1 MMRLPDTLKITLLG
15 VLLGVTTAT
24 TTAFAQCDPDV
35 TPPTIT
41 MLGSSPVTVECG
53 TTYSDAG
60 ATAFDNC
67 DGDLTSS
74 IVLSLPGLTP
84 NEVGT
89 IYVTYNVTDSAGNP
103 AAEVRRT
110 LNVVD
115 TKPPVITLNGTAT
128 VTVECGGTYTDAGAT
143 AQDQCEGNITSDIEV
158 NNPVKSTEKGTYSV
172 TYDVTD
178 QQGNTATRV
187 TRTVNVVDNTP
198 PVLTLNGPDALTID
212 CGSVYTDAGA
222 TALDS
227 CDGVITNNINTTNPV
242 NTAIGGV
249 YTITYAV
256 ADGSGNNAVPL
267 TRTVTVVDTTAPTI
281 TLNGANP
288 VTVECGSVFTDAGAT
303 ASDGCEGDLTS
314 SIVVSNPVNSAVVGT
329 YTVTYNVS
337 DTVGN
342 IATQVTRTVNVVD
355 ATAPVITLNPPN
367 NILSIP
373 RGSPG
378 SYPIATANDSCDGD
392 LTANIITGGIAL
404 DTSRRGFY
412 FRTYTVTDSE
422 DNTSVSVCVISVY
435 DTIAVNNDCQAEV
448 PDFLETLEQAGI
460 VPTPWPEDATLTQFP
475 QSGTVS
481 PGEITE
487 ADWPEEMP
495 GAFPQWPAD
504 VFPVRILISGYGSL
518 LCAEIK
524 DQTLPQIRDGAP
536 NLFQRIEVDSSPA
549 TVQIPDFISRLKP
562 FIYDNCS
569 VPEALVFTQNPSP
582 GTATTLPILP
592 AGRNVIVTATDESL
606 NSTSF
611 IARLEVVNLNTARPV
626 IIPVEVNE
634 SDRRFEGDE
643 PCLEGWDCGPIA
655 YWFHYWECG
664 VPWDDPGATAYDP
677 VTNADLTHLI
687 QSRLVDGV
695 VGDHDTGDTTDGF
708 VAFTIRYWIGDESD
722 TANNGL
728 VERRVVIRDIND
740 PVITLGAIGGGPSG
754 AQPIY
759 RNWPASS
766 LPDWEDPEWVADM
779 RRAITLPWPWNN
791 FLSVFDFVPVA
802 WNDDTAM
809 PWRCQNLQPYEEFLD
824 VYDDCDGLFDQATLD
839 ANVLVIITKVR
850 YASEIYDAYEETFYA
865 VGFLGELRNAG
876 LDLPWGRPATG
887 NPNPWYGYRIY
898 YIAKDDSNN
907 FGFMSRHVNIVSGEG
922 ILLAEPTTIT
932 ITCDGNGLEQLA
944 EVERRDTAWS
954 VCRGEV
960 THLIR
965 GTGGIDMTPEGY
977 YVPGTYY
984 REYAIEGGQIWQ
996 FQWRRTIIVEDTPP
1010 DVLIYD
1016 ELGNEVED
1024 EIVSGC
1030 ISRENIIVVPWC
1042 EFLNWGDPGDTPV
1055 EQADDWAANW
1065 WAAQP
1070 RYNDTEIGTYG
1081 YYANHICDDDTML
1094 TAWVDVRGLGVITAA
1109 MVNIY
1114 ETGNLYALGK
1124 YPINYTLNYPPHDLA
1139 AARRSVLLTED
1150 ISLDLVFS
1158 PAGTVVEETGD
1169 RTIVRME
1176 CGAGYPFVLPQ
1187 IGRVW
1192 DNCTGMAIDRNI
1204 IIDAYEVVNEE
1215 LVEVPDPALIS
1226 TARTGVYLLYYG
1238 AVYAGSPIA
1247 APVRTVEL
1255 RVEDTAPPV
1264 LTLLGDEEMML
1275 ECNQP
1280 FVDPGATAVD
1290 ACDGNLTAAI
1300 VISGYPNTAT
1310 TDSVGYRTYTVT
1322 DSAGNIATVVRT
1334 IIIPGLDIVLNDVD
1348 GTEIHP
1354 TYGPVQ
1360 VTEWECNL
1368 DYVDPGVASATDEC
1382 TGQSIPLNLIQVS
1395 GIPSATPP
1403 LGEEFLVTY
1412 TLSYGGNTVTIY
1424 RLVRVLNA
1432 DGPVITLQD
1441 GVDPPVTGETPVAD
1455 LEEADPDPAWWTD
1468 AQAWVADKY
1477 PSGRPQLPEEW
1488 RVAEAW
1494 DDSLS
1499 EPLPWI
1505 CDVEPY
1511 VDPGA
1516 GAFDVCDDAV
1526 VAPARILLILTEYNA
1541 EEDVEY
1547 FRYAGFFDDFAANPP
1562 GHAFDE
1568 DATEPFLLNLRDD
1581 PSGAVWKG
1589 YRAYYLAW
1597 DLADNY
1603 SVASRLIDPS
1613 YLLLAVTPQDAT
1625 AECGGALPESTVVA
1639 EDQCTGEVL
1648 SPARWIWHVLPGGGL
1663 EMDGAV
1669 PMNYDETAAMGQPGE
1684 YYVLYAVTDSLGNSM
1699 PELDTDGQPVDPE
1712 GLVEAGGP
1720 YLQHLLVQ
1728 DMTAPVI
1735 TLVGGTPIEIPY
1747 GQPFVD
1753 PGYSAIDACDGDLTG
1768 SVQISKGVDPFRL
1781 GLHTITYTVTD
1792 AAGNRAEQVREVY
1805 VVDVSEPQI
1814 IVLPAIITLECS
1826 TIYTDAGVRAVDNA
1840 DGTDLTSSIQVSGLV
1855 SSLIGTSGA
1864 RPGTYVIT
1872 YRVSRFPGGNEATA
1886 TRTVIVTDSEPPVLT
1901 LRGEASVT
1909 VECGASYRDA
1919 GVMSALDEC
1928 DGDVFRRVVQL
1939 GNVDTNVSGLQV
1951 ITYSARDQAGNEG
1964 TVTRSVTVNSCEGEG
1979 EAEGE
1984 LEGEPEGE
1992 APAQVSVPDV
2002 VLEAA
2007 EEAQALLAAV
2017 GLPVGETECVCNDDV
2032 PQGSVISQSPAPG
2045 ALVDPGTPISLQIS
2059 DGPCTSGCDGMKD
2072 FNWAGLFLGILA
2084 TIVLLVLTF
2093 CFGGEIIK
2101 I

>member
-1 MMRLPDTLKITLLG
+1 MMRLPDSVK
-15 VLLGVTTAT
+15 VLL
-24 TTAFAQCDPDV
+24 C
-35 TPPTIT
+35 
-41 MLGSSPVTVECG
+41 
-53 TTYSDAG
+53 
-60 ATAFDNC
+60 
-67 DGDLTSS
+67 
-74 IVLSLPGLTP
+74 
-84 NEVGT
+84 
-89 IYVTYNVTDSAGNP
+89 
-103 AAEVRRT
+103 
-110 LNVVD
+110 
-115 TKPPVITLNGTAT
+115 
-128 VTVECGGTYTDAGAT
+128 
-143 AQDQCEGNITSDIEV
+143 
-158 NNPVKSTEKGTYSV
+158 
-172 TYDVTD
+172 
-178 QQGNTATRV
+178 
-187 TRTVNVVDNTP
+187 
-198 PVLTLNGPDALTID
+198 
-212 CGSVYTDAGA
+212 
-222 TALDS
+222 
-227 CDGVITNNINTTNPV
+227 
-242 NTAIGGV
+242 
-249 YTITYAV
+249 
-256 ADGSGNNAVPL
+256 AVPL
-267 TRTVTVVDTTAPTI
+267 CFLAFAGSAQFI
-281 TLNGANP
+281 TL
-288 VTVECGSVFTDAGAT
+288 SVN
-303 ASDGCEGDLTS
+303 E
-314 SIVVSNPVNSAVVGT
+314 N
-329 YTVTYNVS
+329 
-337 DTVGN
+337 
-342 IATQVTRTVNVVD
+342 
-355 ATAPVITLNPPN
+355 
-367 NILSIP
+367 
-373 RGSPG
+373 
-378 SYPIATANDSCDGD
+378 
-392 LTANIITGGIAL
+392 
-404 DTSRRGFY
+404 
-412 FRTYTVTDSE
+412 
-422 DNTSVSVCVISVY
+422 
-435 DTIAVNNDCQAEV
+435 CQAEV
-448 PDFLETLEQAGI
+448 PDYS
-460 VPTPWPEDATLTQFP
+460 D
-475 QSGTVS
+475 GTVICEELGCPDGATFEQIFPS
-481 PGEITE
+481 PGLFTPGDVTE
-487 ADWPEEMP
+487 EE
-495 GAFPQWPAD
+495 WPAD
-504 VFPVRILISGYGSL
+504 VTDPFPDWPVEDMGVYVRQTVADVPTIRKVAVITDDTRPFL
-518 LCAEIK
+518 L
-524 DQTLPQIRDGAP
+524 PGAP
-536 NLFQRIEVDSSPA
+536 NLFQRIVLSGN
-549 TVQIPDFISRLKP
+549 TVTVPDFTSRLRP
-562 FIYDNCS
+562 YIADNCS
-569 VPEALVFTQNPSP
+569 PPEDMTITQNPVAGALFVVP
-582 GTATTLPILP
+582 TLPAALMVD
-592 AGRNVIVTATDESL
+592 VIVTDEAG
-606 NSTSF
+606 NSRGY
-611 IARLEVVNLNTARPV
+611 AAHLEVIDSTDTRPV
-626 IIPVEVNE
+626 ITPNEVNPF
-634 SDRRFEGDE
+634 DRSYYGGVC
-643 PCLEGWDCGPIA
+643 PGGWDCGLIA
-655 YWFHYWECG
+655 YWTHYWECR

-677 VTNADLTHLI
+677 VTGNDITRDI
-687 QSRLVDGV
+687 QSRI
-695 VGDHDTGDTTDGF
+695 VGGHDT
-708 VAFTIRYWIGDESD
+708 TINGNSFIVRYWIGDEAD
-722 TANNGL
+722 LANNGL
-728 VERRVVIRDIND
+728 VERWVEVVDISE

-754 AQPIY
+754 AQHIWRDFVSSAQPGWKEPEWVQELRDTENNQQSWI
-759 RNWPASS
+759 SS
-766 LPDWEDPEWVADM
+766 LP
-779 RRAITLPWPWNN
+779 TFN
-791 FLSVFDFVPVA
+791 FVPNP
-802 WNDDTAM
+802 WSDETAM
-809 PWRCQNLQPYEEFLD
+809 PWRCWGLSPYEEFLD
-824 VYDDCDGLFDQATLD
+824 VYDDCEGLFDQEKLD
-839 ANVLVIITKVR
+839 NNVLVVIARVHMAGKNF
-850 YASEIYDAYEETFYA
+850 ADGEEEFYA
-865 VGFLGELRNAG
+865 GGWLGDIRNMG
-876 LDLPWGRPATG
+876 LDLPYCRPTPPVCYADDH
-887 NPNPWYGYRIY
+887 WYGYRVY
-898 YIAKDDSNN
+898 YMAWDNN
-907 FGFMSRHVNIVSGEG
+907 GNMQFVTRHINPTAGEG
-922 ILLAEPTTIT
+922 IALAEPTTIT
-932 ITCDGNGLEQLA
+932 ITCDGNGLELLN

-954 VCRGEV
+954 RCRGEI

-965 GTGGIDMTPEGY
+965 GTGGIDRTPEGY

-984 REYAIEGGQIWQ
+984 RYYTIEGGQLWPEPW
-996 FQWRRTIIVEDTPP
+996 FRTIVVEDTAP

-1016 ELGNEVED
+1016 ELGNEVDD
-1024 EIVSGC
+1024 EIICGC

-1042 EFLNWGDPGDTPV
+1042 EFLNSPGATPV
-1055 EQADDWAANW
+1055 EQADNWAANW

-1070 RYNDTEIGTYG
+1070 RYPDTEVGTYG
-1081 YYANHICDDDTML
+1081 YYANHICDDDIML
-1094 TAWVDVRGLGVITAA
+1094 TSWVDVRGLGVITDT
-1109 MVNIY
+1109 MLNIY

-1124 YPINYTLNYPPHDLA
+1124 YPINYTLNYPTHDLA

-1169 RTIVRME
+1169 RTVVRME

-1238 AVYAGSPIA
+1238 AVYLGSPIA

-1322 DSAGNIATVVRT
+1322 DSAGNIATFVRT

-1412 TLSYGGNTVTIY
+1412 TLSYGGNTVTVY

-1432 DGPVITLQD
+1432 DGPVITLQE
-1441 GVDPPVTGETPVAD
+1441 GGDPPVTGEAQVTE
-1455 LEEADPDPAWWTD
+1455 LEEGDPDPAWWAD
-1468 AQAWVADKY
+1468 ALVWFADKY
-1477 PSGRPQLPEEW
+1477 PSGRPQLPAEW
-1488 RVAEAW
+1488 RVTEAW

-1516 GAFDVCDDAV
+1516 DAMDICDDAV
-1526 VAPARILLILTEYNA
+1526 VVPARILLILTEYNV
-1541 EEDVEY
+1541 EEGAEY
-1547 FRYAGFFDDFAANPP
+1547 FRYAGFFDDFTANPP

-1568 DATEPFLLNLRDD
+1568 DDTEPLPLNLRDD

-1613 YLLLAVTPQDAT
+1613 YLLLAVTPEDAT
-1625 AECGGALPESTVVA
+1625 AECGGAFPESTVVA

-1684 YYVLYAVTDSLGNSM
+1684 YYVLYAATDSFGNSV

-1768 SVQISKGVDPFRL
+1768 SVQISKSVDPFRL

-1814 IVLPAIITLECS
+1814 IVSPAIITLECS
-1826 TIYTDAGVRAVDNA
+1826 TIYTDTGVTAVDNA
-1840 DGTDLTSSIQVSGLV
+1840 DSTDLTSSIQVSGLV

-1928 DGDVFRRVVQL
+1928 DGDVFRRVVQF

-1984 LEGEPEGE
+1984 MEGEPEGE

-2032 PQGSVISQSPAPG
+2032 PQGSVISQSPAAG
-2045 ALVDPGTPISLQIS
+2045 TLVDPGTPISLQIS

-2072 FNWAGLFLGILA
+2072 INWAGLFLGILA

-2093 CFGGEIIK
+2093 CFGGEIVK
-2101 I
+2101 M

>member
-1 MMRLPDTLKITLLG
+1 MMRLPDSVK
-15 VLLGVTTAT
+15 VLLCAVPLCLLAVGGSAQIVLYVNQDCQIEVPDYSDGTAICEQLGCPDGAT
-24 TTAFAQCDPDV
+24 FEQIYPSPGLLTPGDV
-35 TPPTIT
+35 TVEEWPEEITDPFPSWSAEDMGVYVRQTVGEEATIRKVAVIRD
-41 MLGSSPVTVECG
+41 GSSP
-53 TTYSDAG
+53 YLRDA
-60 ATAFDNC
+60 
-67 DGDLTSS
+67 
-74 IVLSLPGLTP
+74 PP
-84 NEVGT
+84 NLIQDIRISG
-89 IYVTYNVTDSAGNP
+89 S
-103 AAEVRRT
+103 
-110 LNVVD
+110 NVVVPD
-115 TKPPVITLNGTAT
+115 FRDRLRPF
-128 VTVECGGTYTDAGAT
+128 
-143 AQDQCEGNITSDIEV
+143 
-158 NNPVKSTEKGTYSV
+158 
-172 TYDVTD
+172 
-178 QQGNTATRV
+178 
-187 TRTVNVVDNTP
+187 VVDNCTP
-198 PVLTLNGPDALTID
+198 PENLVMSQDPA
-212 CGSVYTDAGA
+212 A
-222 TALDS
+222 
-227 CDGVITNNINTTNPV
+227 
-242 NTAIGGV
+242 
-249 YTITYAV
+249 
-256 ADGSGNNAVPL
+256 
-267 TRTVTVVDTTAPTI
+267 
-281 TLNGANP
+281 
-288 VTVECGSVFTDAGAT
+288 
-303 ASDGCEGDLTS
+303 
-314 SIVVSNPVNSAVVGT
+314 
-329 YTVTYNVS
+329 
-337 DTVGN
+337 
-342 IATQVTRTVNVVD
+342 
-355 ATAPVITLNPPN
+355 
-367 NILSIP
+367 
-373 RGSPG
+373 
-378 SYPIATANDSCDGD
+378 
-392 LTANIITGGIAL
+392 
-404 DTSRRGFY
+404 
-412 FRTYTVTDSE
+412 
-422 DNTSVSVCVISVY
+422 
-435 DTIAVNNDCQAEV
+435 
-448 PDFLETLEQAGI
+448 
-460 VPTPWPEDATLTQFP
+460 
-475 QSGTVS
+475 GTV
-481 PGEITE
+481 
-487 ADWPEEMP
+487 
-495 GAFPQWPAD
+495 
-504 VFPVRILISGYGSL
+504 L
-518 LCAEIK
+518 
-524 DQTLPQIRDGAP
+524 
-536 NLFQRIEVDSSPA
+536 
-549 TVQIPDFISRLKP
+549 
-562 FIYDNCS
+562 S
-569 VPEALVFTQNPSP
+569 VPS
-582 GTATTLPILP
+582 LP
-592 AGRNVIVTATDESL
+592 AGRFVDVIVTDARG
-606 NSTSF
+606 NARIF
-611 IARLEVVNLNTARPV
+611 IARLNVLAEQDTRPV
-626 IIPVEVNE
+626 IMPNEVNPY
-634 SDRRFEGDE
+634 DRLFDSACPG
-643 PCLEGWDCGPIA
+643 GWDCGLLT
-655 YWFHYWECG
+655 YWLHYWECG

-728 VERRVVIRDIND
+728 VERRVIIDDINA

-766 LPDWEDPEWVADM
+766 QPEWEDPEWVADM
-779 RRAITLPWPWNN
+779 REAVTLPPPWNS

-809 PWRCQNLQPYEEFLD
+809 PWRCWTFYPYQEFLD

-850 YASEIYDAYEETFYA
+850 YASELYTNGEETFYA
-865 VGFLGELRNAG
+865 AGFLGDIRNSG

-898 YIAKDDSNN
+898 YIAKDESNN
-907 FGFMSRHVNIVSGEG
+907 FGYMSRHVNPVSGEG

-954 VCRGEV
+954 LCRGEV

-984 REYAIEGGQIWQ
+984 REYAIEGSQIWP

-1016 ELGNEVED
+1016 ELGNEVDD
-1024 EIVSGC
+1024 EIICGC

-1070 RYNDTEIGTYG
+1070 RYNDTEVGTYG

-1395 GIPSATPP
+1395 GIPTATPP

-1412 TLSYGGNTVTIY
+1412 TLSYGGNTVTVY

-1441 GVDPPVTGETPVAD
+1441 GGDPPVSGETPVID
-1455 LEEADPDPAWWTD
+1455 LEEGDPNPAWWAD
-1468 AQAWVADKY
+1468 ALAWVADKY
-1477 PSGRPQLPEEW
+1477 PSGRPQLPVEW
-1488 RVAEAW
+1488 RVTEAW

-1516 GAFDVCDDAV
+1516 DAMDICDDAV
-1526 VAPARILLILTEYNA
+1526 VAPARILLILTEYNV
-1541 EEDVEY
+1541 EEGAEY

-1568 DATEPFLLNLRDD
+1568 DDTEPLPLNLRDD

-1597 DLADNY
+1597 DLDDNY

-1613 YLLLAVTPQDAT
+1613 YLLLAVTPEDAT
-1625 AECGGALPESTVVA
+1625 AECGGAFPVNTVVA

-1648 SPARWIWHVLPGGGL
+1648 TPARWIWHVLPGGGL

-1684 YYVLYAVTDSLGNSM
+1684 YYVLYAATDSFGNSV

-1814 IVLPAIITLECS
+1814 IVTPAIITLECG
-1826 TIYTDAGVRAVDNA
+1826 TIYTDTGVTAVDNA

-1886 TRTVIVTDSEPPVLT
+1886 TRTVIVSDSEPPVLT
-1901 LRGEASVT
+1901 LRGDASVT

-1964 TVTRSVTVNSCEGEG
+1964 TVTRSVTVTECEGEG

-1984 LEGEPEGE
+1984 MEGEPEGE

-2002 VLEAA
+2002 ALEAA

-2032 PQGSVISQSPAPG
+2032 PQGSVISQSPAAG
-2045 ALVDPGTPISLQIS
+2045 ALVDPGTPINLQIS
-2059 DGPCTSGCDGMKD
+2059 SGPCTSGCDGMKD
-2072 FNWAGLFLGILA
+2072 INWAGLFLGILA

-2093 CFGGEIIK
+2093 CFGGEIVK
-2101 I
+2101 M